1 MLKRAKMLFNNKI
14 WNLITGILFPLILVL
29 FSLMHITEGITV
41 TDTGYNYGNYIFF
54 DSLDDMWKFS
64 TYLANVVGVFFTKL
78 PLGTTLLGLNL
89 YTGIV
94 KAITA
99 LAAYY
104 LCVNVCKMSK
114 ELVFLGELLALGL
127 CWCPTALLY
136 NYMTYLLFNLSAL
149 FIFCA
154 FKTMKNRYF
163 VLAGICLGLNLM
175 VRIPNLAEVALI
187 LCVWFGG
194 IVYKKNFK
202 NIVQDT
208 LFCMMGYF
216 LSVGT
221 VLCYIAVRYGM
232 NRYIEGI
239 KALFAMTEDATSYSA
254 VSMIKSSLN
263 MYLSYSK
270 WFVCLIMMM
279 AAGTVGFLF
288 FKEKLMLLKK
298 IAVYMMVVAYVFLA
312 YSRKQFTLDYR
323 NYTSMF
329 FWGTLFLM
337 IALVLGAITM
347 FFIRCEQELKVLASL
362 AVVIVLITPIGSNNG
377 LYSPMNNLF
386 LVAPVVLF
394 VINHLSSEAKISV
407 LKDKL
412 KLSIYPLKAVLIGF
426 VAVVLI
432 QSIVFGAC
440 FVFRDGNDGE
450 KRNYQVENNEVLSGM
465 KTTKHNAENL
475 QGLNDY
481 LEKNDLKGKEVLL
494 YGNVPAVSFYF
505 EMKPVLST
513 TWPDLD
519 SFSYTK
525 FQAEMDNLKA
535 DISPVV
541 ITNPDT
547 AVYLRE
553 QENLKNVEG
562 TWKKKVERLYF
573 FLEQN
578 NYEESYS
585 NAGFVV
591 YEIAK

>member
-41 TDTGYNYGNYIFF
+41 TDTGYNYGNYIFL

-254 VSMIKSSLN
+254 MAMITSSIRTYLN
-263 MYLSYSK
+263 YSK
-270 WFVCLIMMM
+270 WIACLLGIVVI
-279 AAGTVGFLF
+279 GIIGFAVLNG
-288 FKEKLMLLKK
+288 KLLRLKK
-298 IAVYMMVVAYVFLA
+298 VVVYFMVVAYVFLA
-312 YSRKQFTLDYR
+312 YNRKQYTLDYR
-323 NYTSMF
+323 NYSSMF
-329 FWGTLFLM
+329 FWGVLFLM
-337 IALVLGAITM
+337 VALLTGFMTM
-347 FFIRCEQELKVLASL
+347 FFVKCSKELKLLASL
-362 AVVIVLITPIGSNNG
+362 VIVIILITPIGSNNA
-377 LYSPMNNLF
+377 LYSPINNLF
-386 LVAPVVLF
+386 LVAPVILYTIQCLPGKEIKAIIKNKF
-394 VINHLSSEAKISV
+394 KIY
-407 LKDKL
+407 L
-412 KLSIYPLKAVLIGF
+412 YPVKAILTGF
-426 VAVVLI
+426 VAAVFI
-432 QSIVFGAC
+432 QSIIFGAC

-450 KRNYQVENNEVLSGM
+450 KRNYQVENNEVLAGM
-465 KTTKHNAENL
+465 KTTKQNAENL

-481 LEKNDLKGKEVLL
+481 LEKKDLKGKEVLL

-505 EMKPVLST
+505 EMNPVLST